1 MKSQTYAKIG
11 SRIVTKNEFLLWE
24 NEYFLDTYP
33 KGTDTIQ
40 VL

>member
-11 SRIVTKNEFLLWE
+11 SRIVTKNAFLLWE
-24 NEYFLDTYP
+24 NGYFLDTYQ